1 MTNLHTDLLILLRA
15 VGVYGLDIGT
25 ILSDLRLQRHRDLT
39 EPVLKQALRDLADK
53 SLVTEF
59 TSVLEVRRWRIT
71 ALGDSALK
79 EAGA

>member
-1 MTNLHTDLLILLRA
+1 MTKLHTDLLLLLRA
-15 VGVYGLDIGT
+15 VGTYGLDVGT
-25 ILSDLRLQRHRDLT
+25 LLTDLRLQRHRDLT
-39 EPVLKQALRDLADK
+39 EPALKQALRDLADR

-71 ALGDSALK
+71 ALGESALQ